1 MSDAALIL
9 VVEDDRGLRDV
20 IREDLRASG
29 YAVAE
34 AGDAESAARWLTG
47 RSPDLIISDVRSPG
61 DTGLDLLYKSRRLP
75 VPPAFLAL
83 TAFGNLGYAVRALQ
97 QGADNFLTKPLD
109 LDHLRL
115 SVRGILERRSLQAES
130 TLAPGAG
137 DFHELI
143 GRSAPMRQLFEQ
155 SRRMARANG
164 PVLITGESGVGKE
177 LVARALHAES
187 ERQDGPFLA
196 VNCAGIPPDLL
207 ETELFGH
214 SAGAFTGAQRA
225 RKGLFAEAD
234 GGTLLLDEI
243 GEMPAVMQSKLLR
256 VLQDGCMRPVGDD
269 RERRVDVRIVAATN
283 RDPEV
288 DIEAGSFR
296 ADLFYRLETF
306 ALEVPPLRRRGDDID
321 LLAVHFVARFGAAA
335 KPRVRGIAPEAL
347 ACLRAYPFPGNVR
360 ELSNAIERAVVFA
373 RRGEIGVD
381 DLPRRI
387 QRHRTCAPAIGG
399 LVADVPLGDEEVAP
413 LREVELRYV
422 RRVLDKVD
430 GNKRR
435 AAELLG
441 IGRRTL
447 YRYLEEE

>member
-1 MSDAALIL
+1 MPSAALIL
-9 VVEDDRGLRDV
+9 VVEDDSGLRDAM
-20 IREDLRASG
+20 RGDLEAGG
-29 YAVAE
+29 YAVAV
-34 AGDAESAARWLTG
+34 AGDAKSAARWLTG
-47 RSPDLIISDVRSPG
+47 RSPDLIISAIRSPG
-61 DTGLDLLYKSRRLP
+61 DTGLDLLDKSRRLP
-75 VPPAFLAL
+75 VPPAFLAV
-83 TAFGNLGYAVRALQ
+83 TASGNLARAVTALQ
-97 QGADNFLTKPLD
+97 RGADSFLTKPLD
-109 LDHLRL
+109 MDDLRL
-115 SVRGILERRSLQAES
+115 SVRGLLERRSLQAES
-130 TLAPGAG
+130 MQDRGWPAQG

-187 ERQDGPFLA
+187 ERRGRPFLA
-196 VNCAGIPPDLL
+196 VNCAGIPSDLL

-243 GEMPAVMQSKLLR
+243 GEMPAAMQSKLLR
-256 VLQDGCMRPVGDD
+256 ILQDGCMRPVGDD

-283 RDPEV
+283 RDPEA
-288 DIEAGSFR
+288 DIETGSFR

-306 ALEVPPLRRRGDDID
+306 ALEVPPLRRRGDDVD

-335 KPRVRGIAPEAL
+335 KPRVQGIAPEAL

-360 ELSNAIERAVVFA
+360 ELSNAIERAVAFA
-373 RRGEIGVD
+373 RRGEIRVE
-381 DLPRRI
+381 DLPKRI
-387 QRHRTCAPAIGG
+387 QRHRALAGGRPADI
-399 LVADVPLGDEEVAP
+399 PLGSEEIPP